1 MEQIETESAHGTGP
15 RRWLA
20 LAALVVAGVV
30 AYALGLHRYLTFH
43 SLAEHREW
51 LIAEVG
57 SLGIAG
63 PLAFVAIYALVAGLS
78 IPGAAV
84 MTLTG
89 GFLFGTVLG
98 TLYNLL
104 GATLGATMVF
114 LIARSAFGGIL
125 ERKAGPILKKVEAD
139 FRRDAV
145 SYLLVLRLV
154 PLFPFWL
161 VNLVP
166 AFFGMRLSTYV
177 LCSFFGMLPG
187 ALVYTSVGAGLG
199 MILDRGE
206 TPDLGIVYDPR
217 ILLPLLGL
225 ALLALAPV
233 IYKRWKRRQ

>member
-1 MEQIETESAHGTGP
+1 MEQIETESAHGTGV

-20 LAALVVAGVV
+20 LAALVLAGAV
-30 AYALGLHRYLTFH
+30 AYALGLDRYLTFH

-57 SLGIAG
+57 SLGIGG
-63 PLAFVAIYALVAGLS
+63 PLAFIAIYALVAGLS

-84 MTLTG
+84 MTLAG

-104 GATLGATMVF
+104 GATIGATVIF

-125 ERKAGPILKKVEAD
+125 ERKAGPFLKKVEAD

-166 AFFGMRLSTYV
+166 AFFGMRLWTYV
-177 LCSFFGMLPG
+177 VCSFFGMLPG

-206 TPDLGIVYDPR
+206 TPDLGIIYDPR

-233 IYKRWKRRQ
+233 LYKRWKRRQ

>member
-1 MEQIETESAHGTGP
+1 MEQVERETARGAGV
-15 RRWLA
+15 RRWLPVVA
-20 LAALVVAGVV
+20 LAAAAVL
-30 AYALGLHRYLTFH
+30 AYSLGLHRYLTFR
-43 SLAEHREW
+43 SLSEHREW
-51 LIAEVG
+51 LLLEVNE
-57 SLGIAG
+57 LGIVA
-63 PLAFVAIYALVAGLS
+63 PIAFVAIYATVAALS

-98 TLYNLL
+98 TLYNLSGATI
-104 GATLGATMVF
+104 GATLIF

-125 ERKAGPILKKVEAD
+125 QRRAGPFLKKVEAD

-166 AFFGMRLSTYV
+166 ALFGMSLGTYV
-177 LCSFFGMLPG
+177 VCSFFGMMPG

-206 TPDLGIVYDPR
+206 TPDLGIIFDPR

-233 IYKRWKRRQ
+233 LYKWWKRRR

>member
-1 MEQIETESAHGTGP
+1 MEQIEVEPARGTGP
-15 RRWLA
+15 RRWIA
-20 LAALVVAGVV
+20 LAALVLAGVLC
-30 AYALGLHRYLTFH
+30 YALGLHRYLTFH
-43 SLAEHREW
+43 ALAEHREW
-51 LIAEVG
+51 LIAEVR
-57 SLGIAG
+57 SLGYLG
-63 PLAFVAIYALVAGLS
+63 PLAFIAIYALVAGLS

-84 MTLTG
+84 MTLAG

-104 GATLGATMVF
+104 GATLGATAVF

-125 ERKAGPILKKVEAD
+125 ERRAGPLLKKVEAD

-166 AFFGMRLSTYV
+166 AFFGMRLRTYV

-187 ALVYTSVGAGLG
+187 ALVYSSVGAGLG

-233 IYKRWKRRQ
+233 LYKRWKRRQ

>member
-1 MEQIETESAHGTGP
+1 MEQVERETARGAGV
-15 RRWLA
+15 RRWLS
-20 LAALVVAGVV
+20 LAALLLAAVA

-43 SLAEHREW
+43 SLTEHREW
-51 LIAEVG
+51 LLAEVTR
-57 SLGIAG
+57 LGIAG
-63 PLAFVAIYALVAGLS
+63 PIAFIALYATVAALS
-78 IPGAAV
+78 IPGATV

-98 TLYNLL
+98 SLYNLL
-104 GATLGATMVF
+104 GATIGATLVF

-125 ERKAGPILKKVEAD
+125 QRRAGPFLKKVEAD

-145 SYLLVLRLV
+145 SYLLVLRLI

-166 AFFGMRLSTYV
+166 ALFGMSLGTYV
-177 LCSFFGMLPG
+177 VCSFFGMLPG
-187 ALVYTSVGAGLG
+187 ALVYTSIGAGLG

-206 TPDLGIVYDPR
+206 TPDLGVIYDPR
-217 ILLPLLGL
+217 ILLPLMGL

-233 IYKRWKRRQ
+233 LYKRWKRR